1 MSRPIILIP
10 TDTRIKLIGTIL
22 GILNSEKNTDTELSV
37 FEPFNNL
44 QNETDPLQKK
54 SFIHSDHSKKKLS
67 PNTILVNHLDS
78 FLKSGQIET
87 FVEKV
92 IILYYQYEK
101 DKQTNK
107 NHIILIP
114 GLQNTHKNPYA
125 LAINYKIASAL
136 NSEIIF
142 VTDVDIYSCN
152 KLQERIAILHSNFS
166 NKKNIK
172 ITGVIIN
179 AINTQSKYSDHIY
192 SSLTEIN
199 QYSNLT
205 HKNNINI
212 KKLCTNGPIPVLG
225 YIPWTLK
232 ALAPRALDVCNYL
245 KANIINEGAISS
257 RQITLIKFYSG
268 TLINILPLFR
278 RESLL
283 VISSDRLD
291 LLVTCCLAE
300 KNNREISAIL
310 LTGRDN
316 ITTSVQ
322 KICKETFQDDL
333 PVFQIKKNN
342 WKNSLDLTK
351 LTIEKLSGNIQ
362 IIKNM
367 TKYITR
373 HLTTKWISTVKIKE
387 KKKYGISP
395 SEFCDQLDNLARKA
409 NKRIILPEGEE
420 VRTMKAASISAQR
433 GIATCI
439 LLGDPNK
446 IQSIARKNNI
456 HLNEKI
462 EIINPENIRKLYI
475 NRLVE
480 LRHTKG
486 MDSVI
491 AKKQLMNNIMLGTM
505 MLESGAVDG
514 LVAGTLHTTADTLR
528 PALQIIKKKVNNL
541 LVSSIFFMLLPEQ
554 VLIYGDCAVNTNPNP
569 EQLADIAIQSANSAL
584 TFGIEPK
591 VAMISYSTGLSGSG
605 PDVEK
610 VREATSI
617 VKKKCPHLIIDGP
630 LQYDAAVVSD
640 IAQSKAPNSPV
651 AGQATVLIFPDLNTG
666 NTTYKAVQRTAC
678 IDSIG
683 PILQGMKKPVNDLS
697 RGALINDI
705 IYTIAV
711 TAIQSSI
718 KYEKLC

>member
-1 MSRPIILIP
+1 MSRPIILVPI
-10 TDTRIKLIGTIL
+10 DTRMKLIGTIL
-22 GILNSEKNTDTELSV
+22 GILNLEKNTDTKLSV
-37 FEPFNNL
+37 FEPFKNL
-44 QNETDPLQKK
+44 QNEIDPLQKH
-54 SFIHSDHSKKKLS
+54 SFMYSDHSKKTLI
-67 PNTILVNHLDS
+67 PTTIPENHLDS
-78 FLKSGQIET
+78 LLKSGQIET
-87 FVEKV
+87 FVEEV
-92 IILYYQYEK
+92 IILYYQYK
-101 DKQTNK
+101 KNTHTKK

-114 GLQNTHKNPYA
+114 GLQATHNHPYA

-136 NSEIIF
+136 DSEIIF
-142 VTDVDIYSCN
+142 VTDVDTYSCH
-152 KLQERIAILHSNFS
+152 KLQERIAILHSSFS

-172 ITGVIIN
+172 ITGIIIN
-179 AINTQSKYSDHIY
+179 KINTQFKYSDHIY
-192 SSLTEIN
+192 TNLTEIN
-199 QYSNLT
+199 QCSSLN
-205 HKNNINI
+205 HKKNINI

-245 KANIINEGAISS
+245 KANIINEGAIAC

-268 TLINILPLFR
+268 TLINMLPLFR
-278 RESLL
+278 RKSLL
-283 VISSDRLD
+283 VISSNRLD

-300 KNNREISAIL
+300 KNDTEISAIL

-322 KICKETFQDDL
+322 KICKGTFQSDL
-333 PVFQIKKNN
+333 PVFQIKNNN
-342 WKNSLDLTK
+342 WRNALDLTK
-351 LTIEKLSGNIQ
+351 LTLEKLSGNIQ
-362 IIKNM
+362 IMQHM
-367 TKYITR
+367 TTYITR
-373 HLTTKWISTVKIKE
+373 HLTTKWISTVKPTE
-387 KKKYGISP
+387 KKNYSISP
-395 SEFCDQLDNLARKA
+395 SKFRDQLDNLARKA

-420 VRTMKAASISAQR
+420 LRTMKAASISAQR

-446 IQSIARKNNI
+446 IKSIAIKNNI

-462 EIINPENIRKLYI
+462 EIINPENIRQLYI

-486 MDSVI
+486 MDSII

-554 VLIYGDCAVNTNPNP
+554 VLIYGDCAININPNP
-569 EQLADIAIQSANSAL
+569 EQLADIAIQSAQSAL
-584 TFGIEPK
+584 TFGIEPR

-610 VREATSI
+610 VREATNI
-617 VKKKCPHLIIDGP
+617 AKKKCPHLIIDGP
-630 LQYDAAVVSD
+630 LQYDAAVVHD

-666 NTTYKAVQRTAC
+666 NATYKAVQRTAC
-678 IDSIG
+678 INSIG

-705 IYTIAV
+705 VYTIAV

-718 KYEKLC
+718 KNETLC